1 MYNFVISFRTTSGG
15 DVFINDPSVFLRRAP
30 PPDCESTTTVSDRLY
45 VLAEESVDT
54 VVYPLTPAHE

>member
-30 PPDCESTTTVSDRLY
+30 PPDCESTTTKYDRNNSGPVHY
-45 VLAEESVDT
+45 ASFHT
-54 VVYPLTPAHE
+54 